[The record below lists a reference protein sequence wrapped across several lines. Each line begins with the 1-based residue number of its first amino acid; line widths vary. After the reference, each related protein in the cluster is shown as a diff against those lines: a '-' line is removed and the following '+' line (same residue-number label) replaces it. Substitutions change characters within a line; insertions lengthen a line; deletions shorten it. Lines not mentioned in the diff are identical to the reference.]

1 MEVSKGK
8 IVLVGMPG
16 SGKTTLGRQIARR
29 LGFQFLDLDHLIEKK
44 TGVPIST
51 IFSEKGEGY
60 FRKLESEILFGCLQ
74 KEESFIL
81 STGGGAPCFN
91 DNMPMINQYALS
103 VYLEVPLNQLLYRL
117 TGGQVQKR
125 PLFYG
130 LETGEIILKLKS
142 MFEMRHPFYEKSKIK
157 LSGEDISA
165 ELFIG
170 EWMAVLKGESE
181 G

>member
-1 MEVSKGK
+1 MGVNTGK

-16 SGKTTLGRQIARR
+16 SGKTTLGRDISKR
-29 LGFQFLDLDHLIEKK
+29 LDFRFYDLDHLIEAKAGK
-44 TGVPIST
+44 RIST
-51 IFSEKGEGY
+51 IFSENGEGF
-60 FRKLESEILFGCLQ
+60 FREMESEVLLSCL
-74 KEESFIL
+74 KKNESFVL

-91 DNMPMINQYALS
+91 GNMEVINKYAVS
-103 VYLEVPLNQLLYRL
+103 IYLEVPLSQLLSRL

-130 LETGEIILKLKS
+130 LEPGDIISKLKS
-142 MFEMRHPFYEKSKIK
+142 MYEQRYPFYEMAKIK

-165 ELFIG
+165 ELLIG
-170 EWMAVLKGESE
+170 EWMAMLKGKSE